1 MKCTWEH
8 YSKGCNGYVK
18 REKCCGVVKNCIGT
32 NCQHV
37 KGQCKFAGK
46 EKHVF
51 PTKKIDQHSFDEKKP
66 EEHKRAHKK
75 HIHKSGKKDFEIVK
89 RVHRASCKG
98 EYKCIVKRLKNK
110 FNAYRGLHRK
120 SKFLP
125 KNILRRMKF
134 LKEAQDAFARRLVSI
149 KRLPL
154 SETRKRRRIEKQI
167 IKIDKSLYNGAS
179 FLSKKR
185 RGNFRRSL
193 RKYTF
198 QGKVT
203 RQVERR
209 TGEEEKRSEEHKEE
223 HKEHREEERK
233 KKKKKERK
241 QL

>member
-1 MKCTWEH
+1 MRPFGKEGKRNFCCKTHKVCIRKGEQKRCKNVRNNCKFVGPAHTTSYSMKCTWEH

-98 EYKCIVKRLKNK
+98 EYKCIVKRLKK
-110 FNAYRGLHRK
+110 
-120 SKFLP
+120 
-125 KNILRRMKF
+125 
-134 LKEAQDAFARRLVSI
+134 
-149 KRLPL
+149 
-154 SETRKRRRIEKQI
+154 KQI
-167 IKIDKSLYNGAS
+167 QCIPWI
-179 FLSKKR
+179 
-185 RGNFRRSL
+185 
-193 RKYTF
+193 T
-198 QGKVT
+198 
-203 RQVERR
+203 
-209 TGEEEKRSEEHKEE
+209 
-223 HKEHREEERK
+223 
-233 KKKKKERK
+233 
-241 QL
+241 